1 MLAEPE
7 RRRGGANVVDELLLG
22 DQALRLRLYELMR
35 VVVVLEHVEL
45 DLGLRDIE
53 AGHDGL
59 LEAGLRVR
67 KVFIRVLRVSED
79 AEMST
84 ACVLSVL
91 LRDRMQVEHRPAGDE
106 KLMHV
111 AQGVHDALTFDSS
124 QRPGEEGE
132 VEASPRDV
140 DLSRADGGEGDAIR
154 EVEWQSRAGSRDL
167 VGIGVDGEDGCG
179 RVRVAKG
186 QPAVTA
192 PELEHTEAVQRRNLR
207 KCGGLGALGIDP
219 LGHARIMA
227 NPASRSRHAAL
238 RRQAPATRS
247 AFAASEVASGTA
259 CSLRRLR
266 VMRRRRGSLL
276 RE

>member
-53 AGHDGL
+53 AGHDDL

-67 KVFIRVLRVSED
+67 KVFIGVLGVSED

-84 ACVLSVL
+84 TCVLSVL
-91 LRDRMQVEHRPAGDE
+91 LRDRVQVEHRPAGDE

-124 QRPGEEGE
+124 QGRREERQ
-132 VEASPRDV
+132 VEALVTR
-140 DLSRADGGEGDAIR
+140 
-154 EVEWQSRAGSRDL
+154 VE
-167 VGIGVDGEDGCG
+167 
-179 RVRVAKG
+179 
-186 QPAVTA
+186 
-192 PELEHTEAVQRRNLR
+192 
-207 KCGGLGALGIDP
+207 
-219 LGHARIMA
+219 
-227 NPASRSRHAAL
+227 
-238 RRQAPATRS
+238 
-247 AFAASEVASGTA
+247 
-259 CSLRRLR
+259 
-266 VMRRRRGSLL
+266 LL
-276 RE
+276 RA